1 MTSWIDS
8 MIKVSALGS
17 RHRKTLD
24 DVMTEPPK
32 SGIKW
37 DDVVALIKAVG
48 GTIKN
53 NNGSRRKFQIGTTK
67 FSTHEPHPKNVM
79 DKGAVAGLKE
89 WFVNCVGVDYE

>member
-1 MTSWIDS
+1 
-8 MIKVSALGS
+8 MIKVSAVGS
-17 RHRKTLD
+17 RHRKTFD

-53 NNGSRRKFQIGTTK
+53 NNG
-67 FSTHEPHPKNVM
+67 
-79 DKGAVAGLKE
+79 
-89 WFVNCVGVDYE
+89 

>member
-1 MTSWIDS
+1 

-17 RHRKTLD
+17 RHRKTFD

-53 NNGSRRKFQIGTTK
+53 KQRLQTKISDWNDQIQHT
-67 FSTHEPHPKNVM
+67 
-79 DKGAVAGLKE
+79 
-89 WFVNCVGVDYE
+89 

>member
-1 MTSWIDS
+1 

-17 RHRKTLD
+17 RHRKTFD

-53 NNGSRRKFQIGTTK
+53 NNGSRRKFSDWNDQISAHMSHIQK
-67 FSTHEPHPKNVM
+67 SVM

>member
-1 MTSWIDS
+1 

-17 RHRKTLD
+17 RHRKTFD

-48 GTIKN
+48 GTIKITMGPEGN
-53 NNGSRRKFQIGTTK
+53 FRLERPNSVHMSHIQR
-67 FSTHEPHPKNVM
+67 M
-79 DKGAVAGLKE
+79 
-89 WFVNCVGVDYE
+89 

>member
-1 MTSWIDS
+1 

-17 RHRKTLD
+17 RHRKTFD

-48 GTIKN
+48 GTIK
-53 NNGSRRKFQIGTTK
+53 ITTAPDENFRLERPNSAHMSHIQK
-67 FSTHEPHPKNVM
+67 C
-79 DKGAVAGLKE
+79 DG
-89 WFVNCVGVDYE
+89 